1 MYNLLIKEFIR
12 GKALPSTYEY
22 LAVCLYKLMEPG
34 GREGAYGLGNDSL
47 AMMHKGI
54 IANDRLV

>member
-22 LAVCLYKLMEPG
+22 LAVCLHKLMEPG
-34 GREGAYGLGNDSL
+34 GRQGAYGLGNDD
-47 AMMHKGI
+47 A
-54 IANDRLV
+54 LV